1 MMQFFGRKEKQHP
14 LAETPVWIVPLHIRA
29 GSVQLPPPLIG
40 AYVQVFCRA
49 DDPTTAAWA
58 AIQATEAMGYS
69 VPENPKTVSQIPAAG
84 YDAFVSSQ
92 WPDQRAALP
101 SQAEFY
107 DSMAE
112 YRSVFGP
119 FGGYEAPAPNG
130 S

>member
-1 MMQFFGRKEKQHP
+1 MRLFGRKEQQHP
-14 LAETPVWIVPLHIRA
+14 LAETPVWIVPLHVRA
-29 GSVQLPPPLIG
+29 GLEQLPPPLIG

-58 AIQATEAMGYS
+58 AIQAVVAMGYS
-69 VPENPKTVSQIPAAG
+69 VPENPKTVNQMPAAD
-84 YDAFVSSQ
+84 YDSFVSSQ
-92 WPDQRAALP
+92 WPDQRAELP

-107 DSMAE
+107 DRMAE

-119 FGGYEAPAPNG
+119 FGGYDTPASNG